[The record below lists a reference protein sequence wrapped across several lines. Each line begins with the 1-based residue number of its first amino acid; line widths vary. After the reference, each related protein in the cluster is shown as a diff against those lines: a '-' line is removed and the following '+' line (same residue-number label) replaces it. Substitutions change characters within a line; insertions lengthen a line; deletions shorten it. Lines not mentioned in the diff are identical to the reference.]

1 MDQLSIRKLPCLSKT
16 GERTQDFKTRV
27 DPTLANFVHES
38 IQRKCPHVRVGKR
51 FSLEWVLL
59 KYLYEE
65 GLLNEAPIVP
75 AMTGDDP
82 LTIARRTVAGRDHGT
97 VS

>member
-65 GLLNEAPIVP
+65 GLLNESPVVP
-75 AMTGDDP
+75 GLSESDP
-82 LTIARRTVAGRDHGT
+82 LSIARKSVVERNHGT